1 MNRIKEIRLA
11 CGIKQADVA
20 QLFNVAQATVSGWE
34 SGSREPDFDTL
45 IKMADLFSCSVD
57 ELIGRENAPTVEA
70 DGERKVIDISK
81 LNPANQDRVEDY
93 ISLLLAT
100 QDKK

>member
-1 MNRIKEIRLA
+1 MNKIKECRVAAGMKQTELA
-11 CGIKQADVA
+11 K
-20 QLFNVAQATVSGWE
+20 LLNVGASTISNWETGYSAPDIESLKVMAKALEVS
-34 SGSREPDFDTL
+34 
-45 IKMADLFSCSVD
+45 ID
-57 ELIGRENAPTVEA
+57 ELLGVEKAPTVEA